1 MGDLDIYHTVLRN
14 SSLATIEKQKANKN
28 NTELAGGLKLY
39 SGSYD
44 YNIYDHNQGNG
55 IVFSVGEHNFVFTAL
70 GAIWIDDKFIASV

>member
-1 MGDLDIYHTVLRN
+1 METNTSKN
-14 SSLATIEKQKANKN
+14 SSLTTIEKQKANKN

-44 YNIYDHNQGNG
+44 YNIYDHEQGNG